1 MCVSPAAQ
9 YVPEAVADPLS
20 GVRGAAWA
28 GLEEAAKSLSAPSE
42 DVRRFPLRFRP
53 DGKGGE
59 LATPLP
65 LGLHLDARALADALN
80 ALPLPCTAAPSGGW
94 LALTLNGDWDGAV
107 RCFEPRFPL
116 IDAAVPPV
124 PDFPA
129 RIDPALWR
137 LSALA
142 GVTDPQVAA
151 RFDRGSPAFRVQ
163 WTAAQ
168 PPVKGNSRRLVNECA
183 LLYEQLA
190 HGNASAAAKQ
200 LIALTDA
207 YRAAPAEGALVQ
219 RALNAGLASLQI

>member
-1 MCVSPAAQ
+1 MQSA
-9 YVPEAVADPLS
+9 PEAVTDPLS
-20 GVRGAAWA
+20 GVRAVVWA
-28 GLEEAAKSLSAPSE
+28 RLEEAAKSLSAPSE
-42 DVRRFPLRFRP
+42 GVRRFPLRFRP

-65 LGLHLDARALADALN
+65 LGLHLDAQRLADALN

-94 LALTLNGDWDGAV
+94 LALTLNDDWDEAV
-107 RCFEPRFPL
+107 RCFDPTFPPL
-116 IDAAVPPV
+116 DAAVPPM

-142 GVTDPQVAA
+142 GITDPWVAA
-151 RFDRGSPAFRVQ
+151 RFDRGSPAFRVT

-168 PPVKGNSRRLVNECA
+168 PPVEGNSRRLVNECA

-190 HGNASAAAKQ
+190 NGDANAAAKQ

-207 YRAAPAEGALVQ
+207 CRAAPAEGALVR
-219 RALNAGLASLQI
+219 RALNAGLACLQI